1 MNTTPSTERR
11 PITEVVGEV
20 AGAFIADLQRGYL
33 DDRSSAV
40 AALAQLRRGAGKVP
54 QDVPELWGVSGTEEL
69 LNRQDWSEREKA
81 RAEAAHFLAVTLY
94 ALHQQSRVNQGMHRR
109 GVELGTAVRR
119 LMPDGD
125 IDEPI
130 RRRFVRLGTA
140 TTGDALA
147 ERLRGIVSLLRREEI
162 PLDYG
167 LLAGQL
173 YQAQLPG
180 GMRQVRQRWG
190 RSFHSY
196 RPNASSADTSTKDA
210 PTDKDT

>member
-11 PITEVVGEV
+11 PIAEVVGEV

-33 DDRSSAV
+33 ADRSSAV

-54 QDVPELWGVSGTEEL
+54 EDVPELWGVSGTEEL

-109 GVELGTAVRR
+109 GAELGTAVRQ
-119 LMPDGD
+119 LMPGGD

-147 ERLRGIVSLLRREEI
+147 DRLRGIVSLLRRESI
-162 PLDYG
+162 PLDYD

-173 YQAQLPG
+173 YQAQVPD
-180 GMRQVRQRWG
+180 GMREVRRRWG

-196 RPNASSADTSTKDA
+196 RPNVSPTDA
-210 PTDKDT
+210 PTDKDTR

>member
-11 PITEVVGEV
+11 PIAEVVGEV

-33 DDRSSAV
+33 ADRSSAV

-54 QDVPELWGVSGTEEL
+54 EDVPELWGVSGTEEL

-94 ALHQQSRVNQGMHRR
+94 ALHQQSRINQGMHRR
-109 GVELGTAVRR
+109 GAELGTAVRQ
-119 LMPDGD
+119 LMPGGD

-147 ERLRGIVSLLRREEI
+147 DRLRGIVSLLRRESI
-162 PLDYG
+162 PLDYD

-173 YQAQLPG
+173 YQAQVPD
-180 GMRQVRQRWG
+180 GMREVRRRWG

-196 RPNASSADTSTKDA
+196 RPNVSPTDA
-210 PTDKDT
+210 PTDKDTR

>member
-11 PITEVVGEV
+11 PIAEVVGEV

-33 DDRSSAV
+33 ADRSSAV

-54 QDVPELWGVSGTEEL
+54 EDVPELWGVSGTEEL

-94 ALHQQSRVNQGMHRR
+94 ALHQQSRINQGMHRR
-109 GVELGTAVRR
+109 GAELGTAVRQ
-119 LMPDGD
+119 LMPGGD

-147 ERLRGIVSLLRREEI
+147 DRLRGIVSLLRRESI
-162 PLDYG
+162 PLDYD

-173 YQAQLPG
+173 YQAQVPD
-180 GMRQVRQRWG
+180 GMREVRRRWG
-190 RSFHSY
+190 RGFHSY
-196 RPNASSADTSTKDA
+196 RPNVSPTDA

>member
-11 PITEVVGEV
+11 PIAEVVGEV

-33 DDRSSAV
+33 ADRSSAV

-54 QDVPELWGVSGTEEL
+54 EDVPELWGVSGTEEL

-94 ALHQQSRVNQGMHRR
+94 ALHQQSRINQGMHRR
-109 GVELGTAVRR
+109 GAELGTAVRQ
-119 LMPDGD
+119 LMPGGD

-140 TTGDALA
+140 TTGNALA
-147 ERLRGIVSLLRREEI
+147 DRLRGIISLLRRESI
-162 PLDYG
+162 PLDYD

-173 YQAQLPG
+173 YQAQVPD
-180 GMRQVRQRWG
+180 GMREVRRRWG

-196 RPNASSADTSTKDA
+196 RPNVSPTDA
-210 PTDKDT
+210 PTDKDTR

>member
-11 PITEVVGEV
+11 PIAEVVGEV

-33 DDRSSAV
+33 ADRSSAV

-54 QDVPELWGVSGTEEL
+54 EDVPELWGVSGTEEL
-69 LNRQDWSEREKA
+69 LNRQDWSERERA

-94 ALHQQSRVNQGMHRR
+94 ALHQQSRINQGMHRR
-109 GVELGTAVRR
+109 GAELGTAVRQ
-119 LMPDGD
+119 LMPGGD

-147 ERLRGIVSLLRREEI
+147 DRLRGIVSLLRRESI
-162 PLDYG
+162 PLDYD

-173 YQAQLPG
+173 YQAQVPD
-180 GMRQVRQRWG
+180 GMREVRRRWG

-196 RPNASSADTSTKDA
+196 RPNVSPTDA
-210 PTDKDT
+210 PTDKDTR

>member
-11 PITEVVGEV
+11 PIAEVVGEV

-33 DDRSSAV
+33 ADRSSAV

-54 QDVPELWGVSGTEEL
+54 EDVPELWGVSGTEEL

-94 ALHQQSRVNQGMHRR
+94 ALHQQSRVNHGMHRR
-109 GVELGTAVRR
+109 GAELGTAVRQ
-119 LMPDGD
+119 LMPGGD

-130 RRRFVRLGTA
+130 RRRFVHLGTA

-147 ERLRGIVSLLRREEI
+147 DRLRGIVSLLRRESI
-162 PLDYG
+162 PLDYD

-173 YQAQLPG
+173 YQAQVPD
-180 GMRQVRQRWG
+180 GMREVRRRWG
-190 RSFHSY
+190 RGFHSY
-196 RPNASSADTSTKDA
+196 RPNVSPTDA
-210 PTDKDT
+210 PTDKDTR